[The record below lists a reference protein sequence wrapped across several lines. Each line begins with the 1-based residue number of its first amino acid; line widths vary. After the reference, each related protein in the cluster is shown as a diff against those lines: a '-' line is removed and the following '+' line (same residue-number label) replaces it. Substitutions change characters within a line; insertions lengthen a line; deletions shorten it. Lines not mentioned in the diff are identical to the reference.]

1 MANILGANLRELRRK
16 RGLKQEDVANALG
29 VPAATYSS
37 WERGRTKP
45 DYEWLPKFASYFAV
59 SVDQLVHSEARPLK
73 IGSSIL
79 ITEEF
84 FHPIKSQEGLY
95 SFIYRLIFNQLYS
108 YDIYRRQFHVELID
122 SWYADRSHHSYI
134 FFLRDKV
141 FFHNGDPL
149 QPEDVEHSYNL
160 FLKKYSFYKQFIQS
174 VRIIRSKNAIELEL
188 DSTRWLELEHLPA
201 PYIIPRAY
209 GDDNEC
215 MVGTGP
221 FRLNEKQYDRLSK
234 DSSKPIILVSNEA
247 YFSRI
252 PSIQTIEFHRYEKTS
267 ELKEKLEGKELDL
280 VCNPDPVESGKFE
293 IRYDGAS
300 AFFLIFNQ
308 RKQICQTEDFRRAID
323 FALDRCE
330 IRRSALGA
338 SDDSPEY
345 PAYHL
350 YFILRELPRPQE
362 EPPRRDLKKAG
373 KYLQNAKSSLGKSES
388 EDLGLTLSSAHLDQ
402 ETLRIMNEVASQLAK
417 AGIPVKEIRSK
428 EEGNWEEAD
437 VWVQMLNFREPEM
450 VHWNLHSSVVAEDKH
465 WTYSNPYLNHLLS
478 NIKGIDT
485 YRQIQDILSQEKI
498 FLPLFRRGLPLVYT
512 KELDTKSR
520 PQEFLSLHGSDVV
533 YWEFGSS
540 PNP

>member
-45 DYEWLPKFASYFAV
+45 DYEWLPKFALYFGV
-59 SVDQLVHSEARPLK
+59 SVDQLLYSEACPLK

-79 ITEEF
+79 IKGK

-122 SWYADRSHHSYI
+122 SWYADKSHHSYI

-149 QPEDVEHSYNL
+149 EPEDVEHSYNL
-160 FLKKYSFYKQFIQS
+160 FLKKYSFYKQFIKS
-174 VRIIRSKNAIELEL
+174 VGIIRSKNAIELEL
-188 DSTRWLELEHLPA
+188 DSSRWLELEHLPA

-221 FRLNEKQYDRLSK
+221 FKLNEKQYDRLCK

-252 PSIQTIEFHRYEKTS
+252 PSIQTIEFHKFES
-267 ELKEKLEGKELDL
+267 PSDLKEGLEREEIDL
-280 VCNPDPVESGKFE
+280 AYNSDPVEPERFE
-293 IRYDGAS
+293 VRYGGAS

-308 RKQICQTEDFRRAID
+308 RKQICQNEDFRRAID

-330 IRRSALGA
+330 IKKSALGA

-350 YFILRELPRPQE
+350 YFILRELPRPQDE
-362 EPPRRDLKKAG
+362 SPHRDLKEAEECVR
-373 KYLQNAKSSLGKSES
+373 NARVSLGESES
-388 EDLGLTLSSAHLDQ
+388 EDLSLTLSPSHSRDP
-402 ETLRIMNEVASQLAK
+402 ETSRIMDEIASQLEE
-417 AGIPVKEIRSK
+417 AGIPVKQIRSE
-428 EEGNWEEAD
+428 EEGDWRETD
-437 VWVQMLNFREPEM
+437 VWVQMLNFRKPEM
-450 VHWNLHSSVVAEDKH
+450 IHSNLHSLVNSEDKH
-465 WTYSNPYLNHLLS
+465 WTYNNLYLDHLLNS
-478 NIKGIDT
+478 IKGIDT

-512 KELDTKSR
+512 QELDTKSR
-520 PQEFLSLHGSDVV
+520 PQEFLSLHSSDVV
-533 YWEFGSS
+533 YWEFA
-540 PNP
+540 